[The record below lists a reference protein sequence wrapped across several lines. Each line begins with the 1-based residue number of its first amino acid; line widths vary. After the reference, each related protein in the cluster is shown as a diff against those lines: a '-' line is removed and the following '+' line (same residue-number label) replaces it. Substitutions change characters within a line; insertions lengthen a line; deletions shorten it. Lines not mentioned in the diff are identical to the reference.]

1 MEAQGPSQKPG
12 FPLNLETEVS
22 GPPNAIMDQGNPLT
36 KLEEDY
42 NDLLGRIPKFPA
54 FSDLPIGS
62 EFQDKPQNHPVPMQS
77 NTTPEDWTLGEIFG
91 AQQENYTVFL
101 DNYRVVSSE
110 ERSNLAQVV
119 QTEVQNGMDRVFNYV
134 KSFIPQPA
142 QASTTSTTTE
152 LRAQL
157 KKEKNYV
164 QKLSGDY
171 NNLLQ
176 HSHKQKQDL
185 EKVNARLD
193 DVLRERDQLRQLLE
207 GGSLANSDKAT
218 DDSIRGKWK
227 ELAYNIRCLA
237 RHLAHNP
244 PRQQLDDIA
253 RERLR
258 FIAGDYYTLLEDEDY
273 RELIIMSYLWVTVQD
288 DVFDARQTI
297 WGGPELKSFK
307 AVRDRIISRVGDG
320 INIPNC
326 DDPIAH
332 AARWLAQGSVMM
344 CNLWG
349 RDDRGIRRLVLA
361 EAKRLRPFHSTHQS
375 TADRC
380 DRKVVDQLREIL
392 GSAIELDQ
400 MMMRSKA
407 IFQIHWRD
415 ESQSLSTAEMWNEDV
430 MDSEASTKI
439 LSPKSRVIFFIS
451 PIVYK
456 AGTADGQRYNSR
468 MVLAKASVVCN

>member
-1 MEAQGPSQKPG
+1 
-12 FPLNLETEVS
+12 
-22 GPPNAIMDQGNPLT
+22 
-36 KLEEDY
+36 
-42 NDLLGRIPKFPA
+42 
-54 FSDLPIGS
+54 
-62 EFQDKPQNHPVPMQS
+62 MQS
-77 NTTPEDWTLGEIFG
+77 NTTSEDWTQEDMFG
-91 AQQENYTVFL
+91 AQQENYTAFL

-110 ERSNLAQVV
+110 ERSNLAQVI

-157 KKEKNYV
+157 KKERNYV

-253 RERLR
+253 KERLR
-258 FIAGDYYTLLEDEDY
+258 FIAGDYHTLLEDEDY

-288 DVFDARQTI
+288 DVFDARQTV

-307 AVRDRIISRVGDG
+307 AVRDRIICEYMPCTFLYG
-320 INIPNC
+320 IANPQSSC
-326 DDPIAH
+326 W
-332 AARWLAQGSVMM
+332 RW
-344 CNLWG
+344 
-349 RDDRGIRRLVLA
+349 D
-361 EAKRLRPFHSTHQS
+361 
-375 TADRC
+375 
-380 DRKVVDQLREIL
+380 
-392 GSAIELDQ
+392 
-400 MMMRSKA
+400 
-407 IFQIHWRD
+407 
-415 ESQSLSTAEMWNEDV
+415 
-430 MDSEASTKI
+430 
-439 LSPKSRVIFFIS
+439 
-451 PIVYK
+451 
-456 AGTADGQRYNSR
+456 
-468 MVLAKASVVCN
+468 

>member
-110 ERSNLAQVV
+110 ERSDLAQVV

-164 QKLSGDY
+164 QKLS
-171 NNLLQ
+171 
-176 HSHKQKQDL
+176 DL

-344 CNLWG
+344 CNLWE

>member
-110 ERSNLAQVV
+110 ERSDLAQVV

-157 KKEKNYV
+157 KKEKNY
-164 QKLSGDY
+164 
-171 NNLLQ
+171 

-344 CNLWG
+344 CNLWE